1 MDSGDEEH
9 VCHACKIVAT
19 YIDLSNGFTQD
30 LSAALIGP
38 MQLIYLALVGI
49 WIIFQGYRLILILAT
64 IMDVAKEFIFVV
76 IAWFMLTGA
85 GPRLVNMILLA
96 CLKTMGAAA
105 SIELNPSH
113 TDQNVAA
120 ATDTV
125 GPDMEALVS
134 ARNPL
139 VNG

>member
-1 MDSGDEEH
+1 
-9 VCHACKIVAT
+9 
-19 YIDLSNGFTQD
+19 
-30 LSAALIGP
+30 

-85 GPRLVNMILLA
+85 GPRLVNMIFLA

-105 SIELNPSH
+105 AIALNRSEEHTSELQSLMRISYAVFCLNKKKTKH
-113 TDQNVAA
+113 EQT
-120 ATDTV
+120 TK
-125 GPDMEALVS
+125 
-134 ARNPL
+134 
-139 VNG
+139 